1 MAKKEVSNDLTKIT
15 YSDQQIKDIK
25 SLFAVGATE
34 QEFRLFMYTAE
45 KYNLDIFTKEIYL
58 IKNLKKPEKKAQIFT
73 SKDGFVMLAHRSGVF
88 DGMETGTTG
97 TVKDNDLVGWCKVYN
112 KEMEHP
118 ITVQVHLNEYNTHFS
133 LWASKPITMILKV
146 ATVQALRLAF
156 NINGLFTPEE
166 CGVEINQPAADPI
179 KKDVKKDPIKKVPE
193 VKIDLIHDDQKKNIW
208 EMAKTKNKMSLQDL
222 QDFSYKHIKVKDLSK
237 LTAIEGIELY
247 KQLEGLNKFDL
258 KEEQRQIALN
268 KFS

>member
-1 MAKKEVSNDLTKIT
+1 MTNKEMSKDLTIIT

-25 SLFAVGATE
+25 SQFAVGATD

-58 IKNLKKPEKKAQIFT
+58 IKNAKKPEKKAQIFT
-73 SKDGFVMLAHRSGVF
+73 SKDGFVMLAHRSGMF
-88 DGMETGTTG
+88 NGLETGTTG
-97 TVKDNDLVGWCKVYN
+97 TIEGNDLVGWCKVYN
-112 KEMEHP
+112 KEMQHP
-118 ITVQVHLNEYNTHFS
+118 ITVQVHLSEYNTHFS

-166 CGVEINQPAADPI
+166 CGVEIETPAADPI
-179 KKDVKKDPIKKVPE
+179 KKDIKKDPEVKKDLL
-193 VKIDLIHDDQKKNIW
+193 IDEDQKKKLWN
-208 EMAKTKNKMSLQDL
+208 MAKTKNKMSLQDL

-247 KQLEGLNKFDL
+247 KQLQGLKKFDDQ
-258 KEEQRQIALN
+258 EQTRIEVLN